1 MAAVLRRADVAL
13 APFRSVN
20 QSSSL
25 GHLIAAGL
33 PIVAS
38 RIPGI
43 EQLERD
49 GAGILFTDCD
59 DPHLFAAAIL
69 QILNDPET
77 RKELCA
83 RNAVYTRDHSFRTTA
98 QRLVELATGPA

>member
-1 MAAVLRRADVAL
+1 MLVPALAL
-13 APFRSVN
+13 APFRVVN

-25 GHLIAAGL
+25 GHLIAAEL

-38 RIPGI
+38 RIPNI

-59 DPHLFAAAIL
+59 DPQLFAMAIL
-69 QILNDPET
+69 QILTRPET
-77 RKELCA
+77 RKALCVK
-83 RNAVYTRDHSFRTTA
+83 NAVYTRDHSFRTTA